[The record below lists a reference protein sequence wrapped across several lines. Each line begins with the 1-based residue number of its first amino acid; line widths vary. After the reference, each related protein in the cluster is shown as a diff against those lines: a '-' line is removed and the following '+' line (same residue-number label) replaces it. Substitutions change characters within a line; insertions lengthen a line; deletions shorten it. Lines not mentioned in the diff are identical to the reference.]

1 MSLKIRNAP
10 IFHNMNIF
18 IDNIALKKEKRRKF
32 AEILQIS
39 AVLFILP
46 IYFFI
51 FVCYYSK
58 VIFKACKPLRKE
70 TKMKKFKTLL
80 STLILLS
87 LLSACNGTNNSS
99 TTNSSNSSNTTISTS
114 SSTTNSS
121 TTSKDSS
128 SSSTNTSSTNPSS
141 SSTSSNS
148 SSTSSA
154 PINTKDK
161 LKDIVVG
168 NSFNGDVVIAG
179 KRGNDFYVEDQT
191 GYAFVYLN
199 NNSDYKELQ
208 IGDQVNLQGKIVE
221 FTNAGIIQISTVTSM
236 TKLKSNCALRSINK
250 VENFDQIDS
259 YRMGRIAIDNVV
271 LESKTINSGSTDSSL
286 KISKNGKTLTIF
298 IGKRLDSQVKNDIES
313 IFNTL
318 NTKDTFSINGAFADY
333 YKSSQIVL
341 TSADQIVADELSFEK
356 KVAIV
361 EANSISSLN
370 NSNVYKD
377 ISLPTSGL
385 YNSKIEWT
393 SSNTLVVSN
402 SGKVTRPENGDVKV
416 TLSYV
421 ITIDNQKTTSKNIT
435 VNVKQKGN
443 TNYEYVY
450 VEPNYSGT
458 YYNQVSDE
466 LRGKDLLLQLDNLLD
481 STSHPTINFTYKGL
495 MSEVFPYTDG
505 KDGKLYAFYRGTL
518 ASSGSMNR
526 EHVWPN
532 SRGGNY
538 VERDPHMV
546 RPTLTSDNSGRG
558 NAFYNESGN
567 YDPGEFGAYQ
577 YRGICARIIFYCA
590 VKAQENGLNLVDKNT
605 DSTSNKSMGKLSTLL
620 KWNLEYDIDATEIQ
634 RNDVLYTKFKHNR
647 NPFIDDRN
655 YACKIW
661 GDTNAETRG
670 VCSGNY

>member
-1 MSLKIRNAP
+1 
-10 IFHNMNIF
+10 
-18 IDNIALKKEKRRKF
+18 
-32 AEILQIS
+32 
-39 AVLFILP
+39 
-46 IYFFI
+46 
-51 FVCYYSK
+51 
-58 VIFKACKPLRKE
+58 
-70 TKMKKFKTLL
+70 MKKFKTLL

-141 SSTSSNS
+141 SSTSSSS

-271 LESKTINSGSTDSSL
+271 LESKTINSGSTDSNL

-458 YYNQVSDE
+458 YYNQISDE

>member
-1 MSLKIRNAP
+1 
-10 IFHNMNIF
+10 
-18 IDNIALKKEKRRKF
+18 
-32 AEILQIS
+32 
-39 AVLFILP
+39 
-46 IYFFI
+46 
-51 FVCYYSK
+51 
-58 VIFKACKPLRKE
+58 
-70 TKMKKFKTLL
+70 MKKFKTLL

-128 SSSTNTSSTNPSS
+128 FSSTNTSSTNPSS
-141 SSTSSNS
+141 SSTSSSSTS

-458 YYNQVSDE
+458 YYNQISDE

>member
-1 MSLKIRNAP
+1 
-10 IFHNMNIF
+10 
-18 IDNIALKKEKRRKF
+18 
-32 AEILQIS
+32 
-39 AVLFILP
+39 
-46 IYFFI
+46 
-51 FVCYYSK
+51 
-58 VIFKACKPLRKE
+58 
-70 TKMKKFKTLL
+70 MKKFKTLL

-99 TTNSSNSSNTTISTS
+99 TTNSSNSSNTTISTG

-141 SSTSSNS
+141 SSTSSSS

-393 SSNTLVVSN
+393 SSNTLIVSN

-458 YYNQVSDE
+458 YYNQISDE

>member
-1 MSLKIRNAP
+1 
-10 IFHNMNIF
+10 
-18 IDNIALKKEKRRKF
+18 
-32 AEILQIS
+32 
-39 AVLFILP
+39 
-46 IYFFI
+46 
-51 FVCYYSK
+51 
-58 VIFKACKPLRKE
+58 
-70 TKMKKFKTLL
+70 MKKFKTLL

-99 TTNSSNSSNTTISTS
+99 TTNSSNSSNTTISTGL
-114 SSTTNSS
+114 STTNSS

-141 SSTSSNS
+141 SSTSSSS

-313 IFNTL
+313 FFNTL

-393 SSNTLVVSN
+393 SSNTLIVSN

-458 YYNQVSDE
+458 YYNQISDE

>member
-1 MSLKIRNAP
+1 MEKP
-10 IFHNMNIF
+10 V
-18 IDNIALKKEKRRKF
+18 IALQIPTGIGANYGGYAGDFGYIARKF
-32 AEILQIS
+32 AKHFHCIVNPNAVNGGILSAINYDMSYVEGHLFDEFFKGNINITPLNPYETNKIGLIFDCEIPQNIINVHINTINALKMVQGIETIAIEYTTSPVGVEIVVENGIS
-39 AVLFILP
+39 YGNLKNPETLVEASEKLIKKGANAIAVVCFFNEDAEDEDYSNASGIDP
-46 IYFFI
+46 IGGVEAI
-51 FVCYYSK
+51 ISHL
-58 VIFKACKPLRKE
+58 I
-70 TKMKKFKTLL
+70 TKKFAIPSAHAPAFVDVDISEKIENPKV
-80 STLILLS
+80 SSELI
-87 LLSACNGTNNSS
+87 SS
-99 TTNSSNSSNTTISTS
+99 TYLPCIMQGLSI
-114 SSTTNSS
+114 
-121 TTSKDSS
+121 
-128 SSSTNTSSTNPSS
+128 
-141 SSTSSNS
+141 
-148 SSTSSA
+148 A
-154 PINTKDK
+154 P
-161 LKDIVVG
+161 
-168 NSFNGDVVIAG
+168 
-179 KRGNDFYVEDQT
+179 
-191 GYAFVYLN
+191 
-199 NNSDYKELQ
+199 
-208 IGDQVNLQGKIVE
+208 
-221 FTNAGIIQISTVTSM
+221 
-236 TKLKSNCALRSINK
+236 
-250 VENFDQIDS
+250 
-259 YRMGRIAIDNVV
+259 
-271 LESKTINSGSTDSSL
+271 

-356 KVAIV
+356 KVAII

-393 SSNTLVVSN
+393 SSNTLIVSN

-458 YYNQVSDE
+458 YYNQISDE

-661 GDTNAETRG
+661 GNTNAETRG

>member
-1 MSLKIRNAP
+1 
-10 IFHNMNIF
+10 
-18 IDNIALKKEKRRKF
+18 
-32 AEILQIS
+32 
-39 AVLFILP
+39 
-46 IYFFI
+46 
-51 FVCYYSK
+51 
-58 VIFKACKPLRKE
+58 
-70 TKMKKFKTLL
+70 MKKFKTLL

-141 SSTSSNS
+141 SSTSSSS

-458 YYNQVSDE
+458 YYNQISDE

>member
-1 MSLKIRNAP
+1 
-10 IFHNMNIF
+10 
-18 IDNIALKKEKRRKF
+18 
-32 AEILQIS
+32 
-39 AVLFILP
+39 
-46 IYFFI
+46 
-51 FVCYYSK
+51 
-58 VIFKACKPLRKE
+58 
-70 TKMKKFKTLL
+70 MKKFKTLL

-114 SSTTNSS
+114 SSTTNLS

-141 SSTSSNS
+141 SSTSSSPTS

-356 KVAIV
+356 KVAII

-393 SSNTLVVSN
+393 SSNTLIVSN

-458 YYNQVSDE
+458 YYNQISDE

>member
-1 MSLKIRNAP
+1 
-10 IFHNMNIF
+10 
-18 IDNIALKKEKRRKF
+18 
-32 AEILQIS
+32 
-39 AVLFILP
+39 
-46 IYFFI
+46 
-51 FVCYYSK
+51 
-58 VIFKACKPLRKE
+58 
-70 TKMKKFKTLL
+70 MKKFKTLL

-141 SSTSSNS
+141 SSTSSSPTS

-356 KVAIV
+356 KVAII

-377 ISLPTSGL
+377 ISLPASGL

-458 YYNQVSDE
+458 YYNQISDE

>member
-1 MSLKIRNAP
+1 
-10 IFHNMNIF
+10 
-18 IDNIALKKEKRRKF
+18 
-32 AEILQIS
+32 
-39 AVLFILP
+39 
-46 IYFFI
+46 
-51 FVCYYSK
+51 
-58 VIFKACKPLRKE
+58 
-70 TKMKKFKTLL
+70 MKKFKTLL

-141 SSTSSNS
+141 SSTSSSS

-318 NTKDTFSINGAFADY
+318 NIKDTFSINGAFADY

-393 SSNTLVVSN
+393 SSNTLIVSN

-421 ITIDNQKTTSKNIT
+421 ITIDNQKTTSKNII

-458 YYNQVSDE
+458 YYNQISDE

>member
-1 MSLKIRNAP
+1 
-10 IFHNMNIF
+10 
-18 IDNIALKKEKRRKF
+18 
-32 AEILQIS
+32 
-39 AVLFILP
+39 
-46 IYFFI
+46 
-51 FVCYYSK
+51 
-58 VIFKACKPLRKE
+58 
-70 TKMKKFKTLL
+70 MKKFKTLL

-141 SSTSSNS
+141 SSTSSSSTS

-356 KVAIV
+356 KVAII

-393 SSNTLVVSN
+393 SSNTLIVSN

-458 YYNQVSDE
+458 YYNQISDE

-661 GDTNAETRG
+661 GNTNAETRG

>member
-1 MSLKIRNAP
+1 
-10 IFHNMNIF
+10 
-18 IDNIALKKEKRRKF
+18 
-32 AEILQIS
+32 
-39 AVLFILP
+39 
-46 IYFFI
+46 
-51 FVCYYSK
+51 
-58 VIFKACKPLRKE
+58 
-70 TKMKKFKTLL
+70 MKKFKTLL

-141 SSTSSNS
+141 SFTSSSS

-393 SSNTLVVSN
+393 SSNTLIVSN

-458 YYNQVSDE
+458 YYNQISDE

-546 RPTLTSDNSGRG
+546 RPTLTSDNSGRE

>member
-1 MSLKIRNAP
+1 
-10 IFHNMNIF
+10 
-18 IDNIALKKEKRRKF
+18 
-32 AEILQIS
+32 
-39 AVLFILP
+39 
-46 IYFFI
+46 
-51 FVCYYSK
+51 
-58 VIFKACKPLRKE
+58 
-70 TKMKKFKTLL
+70 MKKFKTLL

-141 SSTSSNS
+141 SSTSSSS

-341 TSADQIVADELSFEK
+341 TSADQIIADELSFKK
-356 KVAIV
+356 KVAII

-458 YYNQVSDE
+458 YYNQISDE

>member
-1 MSLKIRNAP
+1 
-10 IFHNMNIF
+10 
-18 IDNIALKKEKRRKF
+18 
-32 AEILQIS
+32 
-39 AVLFILP
+39 
-46 IYFFI
+46 
-51 FVCYYSK
+51 
-58 VIFKACKPLRKE
+58 
-70 TKMKKFKTLL
+70 MKKFKTLL

-141 SSTSSNS
+141 SSTSSSS

-458 YYNQVSDE
+458 YYNQISDE

-546 RPTLTSDNSGRG
+546 RPTLTSDNSGRE

>member
-1 MSLKIRNAP
+1 
-10 IFHNMNIF
+10 
-18 IDNIALKKEKRRKF
+18 
-32 AEILQIS
+32 
-39 AVLFILP
+39 
-46 IYFFI
+46 
-51 FVCYYSK
+51 
-58 VIFKACKPLRKE
+58 
-70 TKMKKFKTLL
+70 MKKFKTLL

-141 SSTSSNS
+141 SSTSSSS

-393 SSNTLVVSN
+393 SSNTLIVSN

-458 YYNQVSDE
+458 YYNQISDE

>member
-1 MSLKIRNAP
+1 
-10 IFHNMNIF
+10 
-18 IDNIALKKEKRRKF
+18 
-32 AEILQIS
+32 
-39 AVLFILP
+39 
-46 IYFFI
+46 
-51 FVCYYSK
+51 
-58 VIFKACKPLRKE
+58 
-70 TKMKKFKTLL
+70 MKKFKTLL

-99 TTNSSNSSNTTISTS
+99 TTNSSNSSNNTISTS

-128 SSSTNTSSTNPSS
+128 YSSTNTSSTNPSS
-141 SSTSSNS
+141 SSTSSSS
-148 SSTSSA
+148 SSTSSSTASA

-208 IGDQVNLQGKIVE
+208 IGDQVNLQGKVVE

-286 KISKNGKTLTIF
+286 KISKNGKTITVF

-393 SSNTLVVSN
+393 SSNPLVVSN
-402 SGKVTRPENGDVKV
+402 SGKVTRPENGDAKV

-443 TNYEYVY
+443 TDYEYVY

-458 YYNQVSDE
+458 YYNQISDE

-558 NAFYNESGN
+558 NAFYNETGN

>member
-1 MSLKIRNAP
+1 
-10 IFHNMNIF
+10 
-18 IDNIALKKEKRRKF
+18 
-32 AEILQIS
+32 
-39 AVLFILP
+39 
-46 IYFFI
+46 
-51 FVCYYSK
+51 
-58 VIFKACKPLRKE
+58 
-70 TKMKKFKTLL
+70 MKKFKTLL

-141 SSTSSNS
+141 SSTSSSS

-341 TSADQIVADELSFEK
+341 TSADQIVADELSFKK

-393 SSNTLVVSN
+393 SSNTLIVSN

-458 YYNQVSDE
+458 YYNQISDE
-466 LRGKDLLLQLDNLLD
+466 LRGKNLLLQLDNLLD

-605 DSTSNKSMGKLSTLL
+605 DSTSNKSMEKLSTLL

>member
-1 MSLKIRNAP
+1 
-10 IFHNMNIF
+10 
-18 IDNIALKKEKRRKF
+18 
-32 AEILQIS
+32 
-39 AVLFILP
+39 
-46 IYFFI
+46 
-51 FVCYYSK
+51 
-58 VIFKACKPLRKE
+58 
-70 TKMKKFKTLL
+70 MKKFKTLL

-141 SSTSSNS
+141 SSTSSSS

-458 YYNQVSDE
+458 YYNQISDE

-670 VCSGNY
+670 VCSKVMV

>member
-1 MSLKIRNAP
+1 
-10 IFHNMNIF
+10 
-18 IDNIALKKEKRRKF
+18 
-32 AEILQIS
+32 
-39 AVLFILP
+39 
-46 IYFFI
+46 
-51 FVCYYSK
+51 
-58 VIFKACKPLRKE
+58 
-70 TKMKKFKTLL
+70 MKKFKTLL

-141 SSTSSNS
+141 SSTSSSS

-393 SSNTLVVSN
+393 SSNTLIVSN

-458 YYNQVSDE
+458 YYNQISDE

-546 RPTLTSDNSGRG
+546 RPTLTSDNSGRR

>member
-1 MSLKIRNAP
+1 
-10 IFHNMNIF
+10 
-18 IDNIALKKEKRRKF
+18 
-32 AEILQIS
+32 
-39 AVLFILP
+39 
-46 IYFFI
+46 
-51 FVCYYSK
+51 
-58 VIFKACKPLRKE
+58 
-70 TKMKKFKTLL
+70 MKKFKTLL

-141 SSTSSNS
+141 SSTSYSPTS

-458 YYNQVSDE
+458 YYNQISDE

>member
-1 MSLKIRNAP
+1 
-10 IFHNMNIF
+10 
-18 IDNIALKKEKRRKF
+18 
-32 AEILQIS
+32 
-39 AVLFILP
+39 
-46 IYFFI
+46 
-51 FVCYYSK
+51 
-58 VIFKACKPLRKE
+58 
-70 TKMKKFKTLL
+70 MKKFKTLL

-141 SSTSSNS
+141 SSTSSSS

-356 KVAIV
+356 KVAII

-458 YYNQVSDE
+458 YYNQISDE
-466 LRGKDLLLQLDNLLD
+466 LRGKNLLLQLDNLLD

-532 SRGGNY
+532 SSGGNY

>member
-1 MSLKIRNAP
+1 
-10 IFHNMNIF
+10 
-18 IDNIALKKEKRRKF
+18 
-32 AEILQIS
+32 
-39 AVLFILP
+39 
-46 IYFFI
+46 
-51 FVCYYSK
+51 
-58 VIFKACKPLRKE
+58 
-70 TKMKKFKTLL
+70 MKKFKTLL

-141 SSTSSNS
+141 SSTSSSS

-393 SSNTLVVSN
+393 SSNTLIVSN
-402 SGKVTRPENGDVKV
+402 SGKVTRSEKGDVKV

-458 YYNQVSDE
+458 YYNQISDE

>member
-1 MSLKIRNAP
+1 
-10 IFHNMNIF
+10 
-18 IDNIALKKEKRRKF
+18 
-32 AEILQIS
+32 
-39 AVLFILP
+39 
-46 IYFFI
+46 
-51 FVCYYSK
+51 
-58 VIFKACKPLRKE
+58 
-70 TKMKKFKTLL
+70 MKKFKTLL

-128 SSSTNTSSTNPSS
+128 SSSTNTNSTNPSS
-141 SSTSSNS
+141 SSTSSSS

-393 SSNTLVVSN
+393 SSNTLIVSN

-458 YYNQVSDE
+458 YYNQISDE

>member
-1 MSLKIRNAP
+1 
-10 IFHNMNIF
+10 
-18 IDNIALKKEKRRKF
+18 
-32 AEILQIS
+32 
-39 AVLFILP
+39 
-46 IYFFI
+46 
-51 FVCYYSK
+51 
-58 VIFKACKPLRKE
+58 
-70 TKMKKFKTLL
+70 MKKFKTLL

-141 SSTSSNS
+141 SSTSSSS

-154 PINTKDK
+154 TINTKDK

-458 YYNQVSDE
+458 YYNQISDE

>member
-1 MSLKIRNAP
+1 
-10 IFHNMNIF
+10 
-18 IDNIALKKEKRRKF
+18 
-32 AEILQIS
+32 
-39 AVLFILP
+39 
-46 IYFFI
+46 
-51 FVCYYSK
+51 
-58 VIFKACKPLRKE
+58 
-70 TKMKKFKTLL
+70 MKKFKTLL

-141 SSTSSNS
+141 SSTSSSSTS

-435 VNVKQKGN
+435 VNVKQKGK

-458 YYNQVSDE
+458 YYNQISDE

>member
-1 MSLKIRNAP
+1 
-10 IFHNMNIF
+10 
-18 IDNIALKKEKRRKF
+18 
-32 AEILQIS
+32 
-39 AVLFILP
+39 
-46 IYFFI
+46 
-51 FVCYYSK
+51 
-58 VIFKACKPLRKE
+58 
-70 TKMKKFKTLL
+70 MKKFKTLL

-141 SSTSSNS
+141 SSTSSSS

-341 TSADQIVADELSFEK
+341 TSADQIVADELSFKK

-458 YYNQVSDE
+458 YYNQISDE

-546 RPTLTSDNSGRG
+546 RPTLTSDNSGRE

>member
-1 MSLKIRNAP
+1 
-10 IFHNMNIF
+10 
-18 IDNIALKKEKRRKF
+18 
-32 AEILQIS
+32 
-39 AVLFILP
+39 
-46 IYFFI
+46 
-51 FVCYYSK
+51 
-58 VIFKACKPLRKE
+58 
-70 TKMKKFKTLL
+70 MKKFKTLL

-141 SSTSSNS
+141 SSTSSSSTS

-221 FTNAGIIQISTVTSM
+221 FTYAGIIQISTVTSM

-341 TSADQIVADELSFEK
+341 TSADQIVAYELSFEK

-458 YYNQVSDE
+458 YYNQISDE

>member
-1 MSLKIRNAP
+1 
-10 IFHNMNIF
+10 
-18 IDNIALKKEKRRKF
+18 
-32 AEILQIS
+32 
-39 AVLFILP
+39 
-46 IYFFI
+46 
-51 FVCYYSK
+51 
-58 VIFKACKPLRKE
+58 
-70 TKMKKFKTLL
+70 MKKFKTLL

-141 SSTSSNS
+141 SSTSSSSTS

-393 SSNTLVVSN
+393 SSNTLIVSN

-458 YYNQVSDE
+458 YYNQISDE
-466 LRGKDLLLQLDNLLD
+466 LRGKNLLLQLDNLLD

>member
-1 MSLKIRNAP
+1 
-10 IFHNMNIF
+10 
-18 IDNIALKKEKRRKF
+18 
-32 AEILQIS
+32 
-39 AVLFILP
+39 
-46 IYFFI
+46 
-51 FVCYYSK
+51 
-58 VIFKACKPLRKE
+58 
-70 TKMKKFKTLL
+70 MKKFKTLL

-141 SSTSSNS
+141 SSTSSSSTS

-458 YYNQVSDE
+458 YYNQISDE

>member
-1 MSLKIRNAP
+1 
-10 IFHNMNIF
+10 
-18 IDNIALKKEKRRKF
+18 
-32 AEILQIS
+32 
-39 AVLFILP
+39 
-46 IYFFI
+46 
-51 FVCYYSK
+51 
-58 VIFKACKPLRKE
+58 
-70 TKMKKFKTLL
+70 MKKFKTLL

-141 SSTSSNS
+141 SSTSSSSTS

-318 NTKDTFSINGAFADY
+318 NTKDTFSINGAFTDY

-356 KVAIV
+356 KVAII

-458 YYNQVSDE
+458 YYNQISDE

>member
-1 MSLKIRNAP
+1 
-10 IFHNMNIF
+10 
-18 IDNIALKKEKRRKF
+18 
-32 AEILQIS
+32 
-39 AVLFILP
+39 
-46 IYFFI
+46 
-51 FVCYYSK
+51 
-58 VIFKACKPLRKE
+58 
-70 TKMKKFKTLL
+70 MKKFKTLL

-141 SSTSSNS
+141 SSTSSSS

-199 NNSDYKELQ
+199 NNSNYKELQ

-356 KVAIV
+356 KVAII

-458 YYNQVSDE
+458 YYNQISDE
-466 LRGKDLLLQLDNLLD
+466 LRGKNLLLQLDNLLD

>member
-1 MSLKIRNAP
+1 
-10 IFHNMNIF
+10 
-18 IDNIALKKEKRRKF
+18 
-32 AEILQIS
+32 
-39 AVLFILP
+39 
-46 IYFFI
+46 
-51 FVCYYSK
+51 
-58 VIFKACKPLRKE
+58 
-70 TKMKKFKTLL
+70 MKKFKTLL

-141 SSTSSNS
+141 SSTSSS
-148 SSTSSA
+148 SSSISSA

-318 NTKDTFSINGAFADY
+318 NIKDTFSINGAFADY

-458 YYNQVSDE
+458 YYNQISDE

>member
-1 MSLKIRNAP
+1 
-10 IFHNMNIF
+10 
-18 IDNIALKKEKRRKF
+18 
-32 AEILQIS
+32 
-39 AVLFILP
+39 
-46 IYFFI
+46 
-51 FVCYYSK
+51 
-58 VIFKACKPLRKE
+58 
-70 TKMKKFKTLL
+70 MKKFKTLL

-99 TTNSSNSSNTTISTS
+99 TTNSSNSSSTTISTS

-141 SSTSSNS
+141 SSTSSSPTS

-458 YYNQVSDE
+458 YYNQISDE

>member
-1 MSLKIRNAP
+1 
-10 IFHNMNIF
+10 
-18 IDNIALKKEKRRKF
+18 
-32 AEILQIS
+32 
-39 AVLFILP
+39 
-46 IYFFI
+46 
-51 FVCYYSK
+51 
-58 VIFKACKPLRKE
+58 
-70 TKMKKFKTLL
+70 MKKFKTLL

-141 SSTSSNS
+141 SSTSS

-356 KVAIV
+356 KVAII

-458 YYNQVSDE
+458 YYNQISDE

>member
-1 MSLKIRNAP
+1 
-10 IFHNMNIF
+10 
-18 IDNIALKKEKRRKF
+18 
-32 AEILQIS
+32 
-39 AVLFILP
+39 
-46 IYFFI
+46 
-51 FVCYYSK
+51 
-58 VIFKACKPLRKE
+58 
-70 TKMKKFKTLL
+70 MKKFKTLL
-80 STLILLS
+80 STLILLL

-141 SSTSSNS
+141 SSTSSSSTS

-356 KVAIV
+356 KVAII

-458 YYNQVSDE
+458 YYNQISDE

-558 NAFYNESGN
+558 NAFYNESEN

>member
-1 MSLKIRNAP
+1 
-10 IFHNMNIF
+10 
-18 IDNIALKKEKRRKF
+18 
-32 AEILQIS
+32 
-39 AVLFILP
+39 
-46 IYFFI
+46 
-51 FVCYYSK
+51 
-58 VIFKACKPLRKE
+58 
-70 TKMKKFKTLL
+70 MKKFKTLL
-80 STLILLS
+80 STLILLL

-114 SSTTNSS
+114 ST
-121 TTSKDSS
+121 
-128 SSSTNTSSTNPSS
+128 
-141 SSTSSNS
+141 S

-356 KVAIV
+356 KVAII

-393 SSNTLVVSN
+393 SSNTLIVSN

-458 YYNQVSDE
+458 YYNQISDE

>member
-1 MSLKIRNAP
+1 
-10 IFHNMNIF
+10 
-18 IDNIALKKEKRRKF
+18 
-32 AEILQIS
+32 
-39 AVLFILP
+39 
-46 IYFFI
+46 
-51 FVCYYSK
+51 
-58 VIFKACKPLRKE
+58 
-70 TKMKKFKTLL
+70 MKKFKTLL

-128 SSSTNTSSTNPSS
+128 FSSTNTSSTNPSS
-141 SSTSSNS
+141 SSTSSSS

-393 SSNTLVVSN
+393 SSNTLIVSN

-458 YYNQVSDE
+458 YYNQISDE

>member
-1 MSLKIRNAP
+1 
-10 IFHNMNIF
+10 
-18 IDNIALKKEKRRKF
+18 
-32 AEILQIS
+32 
-39 AVLFILP
+39 
-46 IYFFI
+46 
-51 FVCYYSK
+51 
-58 VIFKACKPLRKE
+58 
-70 TKMKKFKTLL
+70 MKKFKTLL

-141 SSTSSNS
+141 SSTSSSPTS

-458 YYNQVSDE
+458 YYNQISDE

-558 NAFYNESGN
+558 NDFYNESGN

>member
-1 MSLKIRNAP
+1 
-10 IFHNMNIF
+10 
-18 IDNIALKKEKRRKF
+18 
-32 AEILQIS
+32 
-39 AVLFILP
+39 
-46 IYFFI
+46 
-51 FVCYYSK
+51 
-58 VIFKACKPLRKE
+58 
-70 TKMKKFKTLL
+70 MKKFKTLL

-141 SSTSSNS
+141 SSTSSSS

-458 YYNQVSDE
+458 YYNQISDE

-546 RPTLTSDNSGRG
+546 RPTLTSDNSERG

>member
-1 MSLKIRNAP
+1 
-10 IFHNMNIF
+10 
-18 IDNIALKKEKRRKF
+18 
-32 AEILQIS
+32 
-39 AVLFILP
+39 
-46 IYFFI
+46 
-51 FVCYYSK
+51 
-58 VIFKACKPLRKE
+58 
-70 TKMKKFKTLL
+70 MKKFKTLL

-141 SSTSSNS
+141 SSTSSSPTS

-356 KVAIV
+356 KVAII

-458 YYNQVSDE
+458 YYNQISDE